1 MAKTLDFNK
10 IKRPTLQLV
19 MPDEERTVINVSTP
33 TEGLIEELGETLPE
47 LEAVLASGDK
57 SMVRAVYELAAKL
70 INCNRSFINVTPE
83 DLRDKYRFDLGA
95 LIIFFGAYT
104 DFIEEINHAKN

>member
-33 TEGLIEELGETLPE
+33 TEGLIEELDETLPE
-47 LEAVLASGDK
+47 LEYVLACGDK
-57 SMVRAVYELAAKL
+57 SMIRAV
-70 INCNRSFINVTPE
+70 
-83 DLRDKYRFDLGA
+83 
-95 LIIFFGAYT
+95 
-104 DFIEEINHAKN
+104 